1 MASTSLKLRF
11 KGFPN
16 ELWETLSDSTL
27 REQLARDLDKV
38 LRENNLGK
46 WVGSRLHTGIFEIRV
61 QVNDEQAAMEYIL
74 SVIKTNP
81 LLPYLADERDFLSR
95 RNS

>member
-11 KGFPN
+11 KGFPAN
-16 ELWETLSDSTL
+16 LWETLADSSL

-46 WVGSRLHTGIFEIRV
+46 WVGSRLHTGNFEIRL
-61 QVNDEQAAMEYIL
+61 QVNDEQAAVEQVM

-81 LLPYLADERDFLSR
+81 LFPYLAED
-95 RNS
+95 